1 MSESQPDLARL
12 RIDRSSENRRRGGG
26 WRVAVVLVLA
36 GGCVAWFAWTRFGSG
51 GRVPEVQV
59 GRVQRVGGAQAQT
72 GTSANGYVVA
82 RRQAALSTDVQGR
95 LVELRV
101 QEGDRVRRGDILG
114 RLDTAQLDASLERAR
129 GEIAQARALAEWYQ
143 ADYGRLAALLQSGT
157 TTRSD
162 YDLAKAR
169 LHEAQARV
177 DTLQAAAKELEVVI
191 EKSSI
196 RAPFDGIV
204 TRKNAEVGEVVSAVG
219 GVGADARAAIV
230 TLVDSDTLE
239 VQVELAQTSLHA
251 AKTGAPVLIFL
262 DAFPEDAYRGRVR
275 QIWPTANR
283 QKATVE
289 LRVEFREPDQ
299 RILPEM
305 GVRVVF
311 VTDDQQ
317 DAKQTEV
324 LVPKRAVVM
333 QGTQPRVFV
342 FEHDAVALRSIGV
355 AAEERDGMLK
365 VTDGLQGN
373 ELVVLDPPQTL
384 QDGDAVKREESGG

>member
-1 MSESQPDLARL
+1 MSQPDLARL
-12 RIDRSSENRRRGGG
+12 RIDRSSENRHRGGG
-26 WRVAVVLVLA
+26 RWVAAVLVLA
-36 GGCVAWFAWTRFGSG
+36 FGFLAWFAWIRFGPG
-51 GRVPEVQV
+51 GRAAEVELS
-59 GRVQRVGGAQAQT
+59 RVQRVGGAQAQT

-101 QEGDRVRRGDILG
+101 QEGDRVRSGDILA
-114 RLDTAQLDASLERAR
+114 RLDTAQLEASLERAR

-143 ADYGRLAALLQSGT
+143 VDYDRLATLLQSGT
-157 TTRSD
+157 TRRSD

-169 LHEAQARV
+169 LREAQARV
-177 DTLQAAAKELEVVI
+177 DTLQAAARELEVII

-219 GVGADARAAIV
+219 GAGADARAAIV
-230 TLVDSDTLE
+230 TLVDSTTLE

-251 AKTGAPVLIFL
+251 ARVGAPVLIFL
-262 DAFPEDAYRGRVR
+262 DAFPENAYSGSVR

-311 VTDDQQ
+311 VPDDQQ
-317 DAKQTEV
+317 DAKQTEI

-333 QGTQPRVFV
+333 QGQQPRVFL
-342 FEHDAVALRSIGV
+342 FERGVVALRSIGV
-355 AAEERDGMLK
+355 ASEERDGMLK

-384 QDGDAVKREESGG
+384 RDGDAVKRKESGG

>member
-1 MSESQPDLARL
+1 M
-12 RIDRSSENRRRGGG
+12 
-26 WRVAVVLVLA
+26 AVVLVLA

-143 ADYGRLAALLQSGT
+143 ADYDRLATLLQSGT

>member
-1 MSESQPDLARL
+1 MSESRPDLTRL
-12 RIDRSSENRRRGGG
+12 RIDRSSEHQRRRGG
-26 WRVAVVLVLA
+26 WWVAIVLA
-36 GGCVAWFAWTRFGSG
+36 LTLGYLTWARFGPV
-51 GRVPEVQV
+51 GRIPKVQV
-59 GRVQRVGGAQAQT
+59 GRVLRVGGAQAQT

-101 QEGDRVRRGDILG
+101 QEGDRVRRGDVLA
-114 RLDTAQLDASLERAR
+114 RLDTVQLEASLERAR
-129 GEIAQARALAEWYQ
+129 GEIAQAEALAEWYQ
-143 ADYGRLAALLQSGT
+143 TDHDRLAALLHSGT
-157 TTRSD
+157 ARRSD

-169 LHEAQARV
+169 LNEARARV
-177 DTLQAAAKELEVVI
+177 ETLQAAAREIEVVI

-204 TRKNAEVGEVVSAVG
+204 TRKNAEVGEVVSAIG
-219 GVGADARAAIV
+219 GVGPDARAAIV
-230 TLVDSDTLE
+230 TVVDSTTLE

-251 AKTGAPVLIFL
+251 ANVGAPVLIFL

-289 LRVEFREPDQ
+289 LRAEFSELDQ

-311 VTDDQQ
+311 VPDDQR
-317 DAKQTEV
+317 DAKQTEI
-324 LVPKRAVVM
+324 LVPKRAVM
-333 QGTQPRVFV
+333 RGSPARVFL
-342 FEHDAVALRSIGV
+342 FERGAVVLRSVSV
-355 AAEERDGMLK
+355 APEDRDGMLK

-373 ELVVLDPPQTL
+373 ELVVLDPPATL
-384 QDGDAVKREESGG
+384 RDGDAVMRTEDGV